1 MEGEIT
7 PREVLLN
14 AFPGLNP
21 AQAEEIIA
29 SGQIL
34 TTPSNTILC
43 HEGAQ
48 EDTFYIL
55 LSGQV
60 EVTKQVRGQPD
71 RVLQHLKSGG
81 FFGEMAILHDAARAA
96 TVTTTEPVRVLQ
108 IHKEAFTGMIE
119 GNNRVALAI
128 IREVSR
134 RLRNNDEMAIEDL
147 RMKAKE
153 LADAYQQLAEEE
165 FARSEFLTTVAH
177 ELRTPLMAANGY
189 LQAIRMGMIQGD
201 ALPGGL
207 ETVWRNLQEITS
219 LTNDILFLQ
228 EMDLILPEFR
238 PTDLASIVR
247 AVIEEEQPLAKRLSV
262 TLHLQVDP
270 NLKELPGDPRSLH
283 RAIDAVLNNAIKFSP
298 DGGEVDI
305 SIQDGEEAVCLTI
318 QDHGVGIPP
327 EAMPRIF
334 QRFFHLDIICGRV
347 FRGIGLGLSIAKH
360 VIEQHHG
367 TIEVESQLEKG
378 SRFTI
383 RLKKQP
389 G

>member
-7 PREVLLN
+7 PHEVLLN
-14 AFPGLNP
+14 AFPGLSP
-21 AQAEEIIA
+21 AQADEIIA

-34 TTPSNTILC
+34 TTPPNTILC

-48 EDTFYIL
+48 ENTFYIL

-60 EVTKQVRGQPD
+60 EVTKQIRGQPD
-71 RVLQHLKSGG
+71 RVLQRLKSGG

-96 TVTTTEPVRVLQ
+96 TVTTTETTRVLQ

-119 GNNRVALAI
+119 GNNRIALAI

-147 RMKAKE
+147 RLKAKE
-153 LADAYQQLAEEE
+153 LANAYQQLAEEE

-201 ALPGGL
+201 ALPEGL

-238 PTDLASIVR
+238 PIDLAGIVR
-247 AVIEEEQPLAKRLSV
+247 AVIEEEQALAKRLNV
-262 TLHLQVDP
+262 NIGLQVDP
-270 NLKELPGDPRSLH
+270 NLKELSGEPRSLH

-305 SIQDGEEAVCLTI
+305 AIQDGEEEVCLTI

-383 RLKKQP
+383 RLKKQLN
-389 G
+389 